1 MPRKTKA
8 KARPT
13 RAPKHGQLAR
23 TRQLVLDTTLEML
36 AARGYGSLTTEGI
49 SEKCGVARSTIYRH
63 WESVAD
69 IAMEAFLEIIGPPPP
84 LPQTGN
90 VRTDLAVNY
99 RRLVDGLANS
109 RWGKLLPAMLEASI
123 RDKEFAQLLYQAFD
137 SRRELGRQSLQK
149 ALDRGEMPA
158 DTNFEWL
165 LDSITGAIYH
175 RLFFTNKPLD
185 EPGMIEYWVNSAV
198 DGALRNGSRVAQST
212 GAASSA
218 SANAERLDP

>member
-1 MPRKTKA
+1 MPRKGKTKA
-8 KARPT
+8 KARARPT

-36 AARGYGSLTTEGI
+36 AARGYSNLTTEGI
-49 SEKCGVARSTIYRH
+49 SEKCRVARSTIYRH

-69 IAMEAFLEIIGPPPP
+69 IAMEAFLQIIGPPPP

-123 RDKEFAQLLYQAFD
+123 RDKGFAQQI
-137 SRRELGRQSLQK
+137 GR
-149 ALDRGEMPA
+149 A
-158 DTNFEWL
+158 
-165 LDSITGAIYH
+165 H
-175 RLFFTNKPLD
+175 
-185 EPGMIEYWVNSAV
+185 V
-198 DGALRNGSRVAQST
+198 
-212 GAASSA
+212 
-218 SANAERLDP
+218 

>member
-1 MPRKTKA
+1 MPRRTKA
-8 KARPT
+8 KAKPT
-13 RAPKHGQLAR
+13 RAPKSGQLAR

-36 AARGYGSLTTEGI
+36 AARGYSTLTTEGI
-49 SEKCGVARSTIYRH
+49 SAKCGVARSTIYRH
-63 WESVAD
+63 WTSVAD
-69 IAMEAFLEIIGPPPP
+69 IAMEAFLQIIGPPPP

-90 VRTDLAVNY
+90 VRTDLAVAY

-123 RDKEFAQLLYQAFD
+123 RDKEFAQLLYKAFD

-149 ALDRGEMPA
+149 ALERAEIPA

-165 LDSITGAIYH
+165 LDSITGPIYH

-198 DGALRNGSRVAQST
+198 DGALKNGSRRVA
-212 GAASSA
+212 AAGTA
-218 SANAERLDP
+218 SANAERLDA